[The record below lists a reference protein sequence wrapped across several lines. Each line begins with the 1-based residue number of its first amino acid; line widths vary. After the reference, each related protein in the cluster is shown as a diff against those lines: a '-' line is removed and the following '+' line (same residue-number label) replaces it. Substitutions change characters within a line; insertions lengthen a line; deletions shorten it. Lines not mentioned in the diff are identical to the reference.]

1 MFEEL
6 EQEERGEKEER
17 NKLLRMTAYIVGVL
31 AIVGVIVYIGSRGHA
46 KTSRAV
52 QTLSAATQTAPDPVK
67 DLKIINA
74 TMRKDPS
81 GIRVMWLVQLRN
93 KSAVYTYSDVQYEA
107 SFIGPDGRTI
117 IREPG
122 HNQNQHCTRRREE
135 ITPVHGRGLR
145 RKCLNLPVRA
155 CGRHVCG
162 AVG

>member
-46 KTSRAV
+46 KTSPAV
-52 QTLSAATQTAPDPVK
+52 QTPSAATQTAPDPVK

-107 SFIGPDGRTI
+107 SFIGPDGRTLSANRDTI
-117 IREPG
+117 KTSIAPG
-122 HNQNQHCTRRREE
+122 EE
-135 ITPVHGRGLR
+135 
-145 RKCLNLPVRA
+145 KKLPPFMDGVYDA
-155 CGRHVCG
+155 NASTYQFVLVG
-162 AVG
+162 ATSAAQ